1 MNKNNL
7 LIIVV
12 GVLLIIVV
20 AAGAIL
26 LNRQN
31 TITNNST
38 DNNSNAQLQTTTPDP
53 DISTDPEKI
62 RGKFESEINFEV
74 DSAVS
79 NIDYL
84 LTQINPDLDF
94 SDLENIDY

>member
-20 AAGAIL
+20 SAGAIL

-84 LTQINPDLDF
+84 LTQVNPDSDF
-94 SDLENIDY
+94 LDLENIDY